1 MNDFLPYVVGFMTL
15 IVVLGFFNER
25 ETKITYEIALML
37 FSAVIGAVLLVIYHF
52 VKDQDTTALI
62 DSIPPVR

>member
-62 DSIPPVR
+62 DSIHII